1 MSRRQ
6 ERIIRRMMIL
16 SVVVHAGV
24 FLLGSTWSALFPSRE
39 FSPPVL
45 VELMDA
51 PVSELPEEP
60 PVPPPPV
67 AASSRPESFRA
78 SSDRSA
84 STPLAS
90 KQIPAARRWLD
101 KLDAGMAKAP
111 EAPVARGE
119 GKAGGIPVRRWTN
132 DGPVR
137 PGDFAPAV
145 APEHAGVFRKHLEDL
160 EGRVRTSGR
169 PAVGFGEE
177 TEASMM
183 FGGAGDAPG
192 EPIPAWIREMIRK
205 RVRARD
211 DPETGARSPG
221 RTGGGVRR
229 CDPAERGPE
238 GENAGALADQSF
250 REDRGG
256 GVGRGVVPRRR
267 VRERCPCEGPAVDLR
282 AAGGTN
288 RGGTLPLRFRRTFVK
303 GQKTPGVRRK
313 RTRLQYSRYAASSER
328 IRSSDRILEIWKK

>member
-1 MSRRQ
+1 MNGIQMDNFQEIGGMSRRQ

-205 RVRARD
+205 RVRDRLTELEGVYGDAIQRNGDLKGRMLVRLRINPSGKIEVAESVEESFRD
-211 DPETGARSPG
+211 AAFVNAVLVKVRRWTFEPPAG
-221 RTGGGVRR
+221 RTVEVLY
-229 CDPAERGPE
+229 P
-238 GENAGALADQSF
+238 
-250 REDRGG
+250 
-256 GVGRGVVPRRR
+256 
-267 VRERCPCEGPAVDLR
+267 
-282 AAGGTN
+282 
-288 RGGTLPLRFRRTFVK
+288 FVFVA
-303 GQKTPGVRRK
+303 P
-313 RTRLQYSRYAASSER
+313 S
-328 IRSSDRILEIWKK
+328 

>member
-1 MSRRQ
+1 MDNFQEIGGMSRRQ

-39 FSPPVL
+39 FSAPVL

-205 RVRARD
+205 RVRDRLTELEGVYGDAIQRNGDLKGRMLVRLRINPSGKIEVAESVEESFRD
-211 DPETGARSPG
+211 AAFVNAVLVKVRRWTFEPPAG
-221 RTGGGVRR
+221 RTVEVLY
-229 CDPAERGPE
+229 P
-238 GENAGALADQSF
+238 
-250 REDRGG
+250 
-256 GVGRGVVPRRR
+256 
-267 VRERCPCEGPAVDLR
+267 
-282 AAGGTN
+282 
-288 RGGTLPLRFRRTFVK
+288 FVFVA
-303 GQKTPGVRRK
+303 P
-313 RTRLQYSRYAASSER
+313 S
-328 IRSSDRILEIWKK
+328 